1 MRWKLLALFALTA
14 LCSAAFV
21 PALAQDAPK
30 PETKPEAKPAEAPKV
45 DESALTAQQ
54 KANVAVLDAVLRTIR
69 TGFYDKTYGGKNL
82 DEMRGR
88 FLQRTID
95 SQPGEPLYKVIREM
109 LGEFKVS
116 HLTIIPQ
123 DIYDT
128 NFAPEMN
135 NTKSLRPG
143 LDITET
149 APGQY
154 FVSGILH
161 GSAAEKAGVLRGDR
175 IVEVNGVAASKSPL
189 MADSGGDPGL
199 PGDPHYFI
207 RVPSDNEPLV
217 LKLQR
222 RAEDKE
228 LVTVTLNCTSTSMIE
243 ATRKSVKV
251 IEHEGRKFGYIR
263 FWHFLH
269 GGMTEALRRALNK
282 EFKDCDG
289 LIIDLRGRGGSP
301 VVMNDCFSPFAE
313 PPRGGMGMG
322 FGRATPMPKWTRAVV
337 ALQDAGSRSAKEVYA
352 HNWKWQK
359 VGPLVGEN
367 TPGAVLGSTFVAMP
381 DGSQLIY
388 PAQNVRSLTF
398 GQVELEGNPVEPT
411 HPVKDLLP
419 YAAGVDTIKEAG
431 IKILYDLVKDKPK
444 VEPAPDPDAGAKE
457 EEFSIAPGIWRK
469 AG

>member
-1 MRWKLLALFALTA
+1 MRLRLFAVLALALLAGAL
-14 LCSAAFV
+14 V
-21 PALAQDAPK
+21 PVRAQDAPK
-30 PETKPEAKPAEAPKV
+30 PEEPKAAPAE
-45 DESALTAQQ
+45 LTAQQ

-69 TGFYDKTYGGKNL
+69 NGFYDKTYGGKNL

-88 FLQRTID
+88 YLARVVA

-135 NTKSLRPG
+135 NTRSVRPG

-149 APGQY
+149 APGQF
-154 FVSGILH
+154 FVSGILQ

-175 IVEVNGVAASKSPL
+175 IVEVNGVPAAESPL

-207 RVPSDNEPLV
+207 RVPADNAPLV
-217 LKLQR
+217 LRLQR
-222 RAEDKE
+222 RAQDKE
-228 LVTVTLNCTSTSMIE
+228 LVTVTLHCTATNMIE
-243 ATRKSVKV
+243 ATRKSVCV

-269 GGMTEALRRALNK
+269 GGMTEALRRALGK

-301 VVMNDCFSPFAE
+301 VVMNDCFRPFAE

-322 FGRATPMPKWTRAVV
+322 MGATPMPRWTRPVV

-359 VGPLVGEN
+359 VGPLVGES
-367 TPGAVLGSTFVAMP
+367 TPGAVLGSTFAAMP

-444 VEPAPDPDAGAKE
+444 VEPAPDPDAPAKE
-457 EEFSIAPGIWRK
+457 QDFSIAPGHWRK

>member
-1 MRWKLLALFALTA
+1 MRLKLLALVALTA

-21 PALAQDAPK
+21 PVLAQDAPK
-30 PETKPEAKPAEAPKV
+30 PEPKAEPKSEPAPAI
-45 DESALTAQQ
+45 DESKLTAQQ
-54 KANVAVLDAVLRTIR
+54 KANVAVLDAMLGTIR
-69 TGFYDKTYGGKNL
+69 NGFYDKTYGGKDL
-82 DEMRGR
+82 KEMRGR
-88 FLQRTID
+88 FLQRAID
-95 SQPGEPLYKVIREM
+95 SKPGEPLYAVLREA

-116 HLTIIPQ
+116 HLTIIAQ
-123 DIYDT
+123 DVYDT

-149 APGQY
+149 EPGMF
-154 FVSGILH
+154 FVSGILD
-161 GSAAEKAGVLRGDR
+161 GSAAEKAGVMRGDR
-175 IVEVNGVAASKSPL
+175 IVEVNGIEATKSPL

-199 PGDPHYFI
+199 PGNPHYFV

-222 RAEDKE
+222 HADAKDF
-228 LVTVTLNCTSTSMIE
+228 VTVTLNCTSTSMIE

-251 IEHEGRKFGYIR
+251 IEHEGRKFGYIH

-269 GGMTEALRRALNK
+269 GGMTEAFRRALGK

-301 VVMNDCFSPFAE
+301 VVMNECFSPFAE
-313 PPRGGMGMG
+313 PPRGGMGMA
-322 FGRATPMPKWTRAVV
+322 FARLTPMPKWTRAVV
-337 ALQDAGSRSAKEVYA
+337 ALQDGGSRSAKEVYA

-359 VGPLVGEN
+359 VGPLVGES
-367 TPGAVLGSTFVAMP
+367 TPGAVLGSTFAALP
-381 DGSQLIY
+381 DGSQMIY
-388 PAQNVRSLTF
+388 PAQNARDLSF
-398 GQVELEGNPVEPT
+398 GRVELEGNPVEPT

-457 EEFSIAPGIWRK
+457 EDFSIAPGMWRK